1 MVGTPEIDWF
11 DRAGEGPVLFLSPEQ
26 VVNTMEWSREEAVDR
41 VEQLVDTVESEQMP
55 VPVREVWVVG
65 DLALGL
71 DPVERLDVYLTKD
84 ILLTDSPDR
93 EAAFAD
99 SHGVRGV
106 GRTVRA
112 EWAEQHHEYLRA
124 GSSGYAAPER
134 CLAAHLLD
142 DEPAHLEVCNASF
155 EDNVTQRLEGA
166 IARESYEALLDPRGV
181 CLWQEGQRSPE
192 AFGKLR
198 AGEYVFPTLP
208 EALGMLGLD
217 ESRARE
223 AAAAV
228 ERFRERQQGTS
239 VRGDVV

>member
-1 MVGTPEIDWF
+1 
-11 DRAGEGPVLFLSPEQ
+11 
-26 VVNTMEWSREEAVDR
+26 MEWSREEAVDR
-41 VEQLVDTVESEQMP
+41 VEQLVDTVESERMP
-55 VPVREVWVVG
+55 VPVREVWVFG

-112 EWAEQHHEYLRA
+112 EWAERHPEHLRA
-124 GSSGYAAPER
+124 GSGGYAAPDQ

-142 DEPAHLEVCNASF
+142 GDEPVHLEVCNASF

-166 IARESYEALLDPRGV
+166 MARESYEQLLDPRGV
-181 CLWQEGQRSPE
+181 CLWQEEQRSPE
-192 AFGKLR
+192 AFGKLQ
-198 AGEYVFPTLP
+198 AGGYVFPTLP

-217 ESRARE
+217 KSQARE

-228 ERFRERQQGTS
+228 EEFRGRQQGTS